1 MQVDV
6 LISTFDRLDTLKA
19 TVQSLRVSSYKKLS
33 IFIAV
38 DGNEKILHEVAK
50 LPVCVVYNK
59 NRKDFVMSMNTLL
72 QYAYGDAVLY
82 ASDDLVFEK
91 DCIEKAV
98 KMLKEKFPDTD
109 GLIGIRQD
117 IKGCSSAFGL
127 MGRKFIDR
135 FPHRCVF
142 CPDFIHYSSD
152 FEIGRFARNINKWGY
167 CESALVRHKR
177 LKDQTWRVA
186 HKVRDRDFETMKL
199 RRQKK
204 LFWGHNFELATDL
217 GKKDLKLWES
227 WHE

>member
-217 GKKDLKLWES
+217 GKKRLKALGKLA
-227 WHE
+227 